1 MTKGGLKYRNYCH
14 QCAYNNNRFNI
25 LAKER
30 LTRALDDVE
39 SEVFDMT
46 LQLFD
51 TYASMG
57 GTIGSGEYNRMR
69 GRTQREATLEEQLAH
84 AQALVASKVDVT
96 EYVSTDRY
104 TTELDMPNVDNEL
117 AELLMQSMEVWCT
130 KQYKPSFLRAV
141 CADLKSRLLHTDDTT
156 PINTENSKGI
166 NKLST
171 KIWDYEEYLAETF
184 KADLPEWLNGEEL
197 IV

>member
-1 MTKGGLKYRNYCH
+1 MGELSKLP
-14 QCAYNNNRFNI
+14 NI
-25 LAKER
+25 GKA
-30 LTRALDDVE
+30 V
-39 SEVFDMT
+39 
-46 LQLFD
+46 
-51 TYASMG
+51 
-57 GTIGSGEYNRMR
+57 
-69 GRTQREATLEEQLAH
+69 EEQLAQ
-84 AQALVASKVDVT
+84 AQALVANKVDVA

-104 TTELDMPNVDNEL
+104 TSELDMPNVAVEL
-117 AELLMQSMEVWCT
+117 AELLTQSMEAWCT

-141 CADLKSRLLHTDDTT
+141 CADLKRRLLRDIDDTT